1 MIEGTPETNSLPN
14 LASDASSQREGRS
27 LRVRIRVENVEPLYT
42 VAEVAGALRI
52 SYDSARRYFKD
63 LPGVLVR
70 FTPRRY
76 RRSYRTYMIP
86 RSVFQREW
94 EKMASVNGRDEK

>member
-1 MIEGTPETNSLPN
+1 MIERTPEANSLP
-14 LASDASSQREGRS
+14 SRPSEVSSHHKGRS
-27 LRVRIRVENVEPLYT
+27 SRLRMPVENVEPLYT

-63 LPGVLVR
+63 LPGVLIR
-70 FTPRRY
+70 FTPHRN

-94 EKMASVNGRDEK
+94 EKMANVNGGGAK

>member
-1 MIEGTPETNSLPN
+1 MEGTPEIRSLPDRT
-14 LASDASSQREGRS
+14 SDASLPREGRS
-27 LRVRIRVENVEPLYT
+27 PRLRMPIENVEPLYT

-70 FTPRRY
+70 FTPHRY

-86 RSVFQREW
+86 RSVFQQEW
-94 EKMASVNGRDEK
+94 EKMASVNGRGAK